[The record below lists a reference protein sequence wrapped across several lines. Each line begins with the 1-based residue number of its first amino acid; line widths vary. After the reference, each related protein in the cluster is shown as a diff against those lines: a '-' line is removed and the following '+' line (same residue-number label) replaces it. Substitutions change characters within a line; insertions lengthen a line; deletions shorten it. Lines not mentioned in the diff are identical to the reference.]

1 MSLAA
6 CFWAMLSA
14 DSQSTP
20 PTSPRSASPHAQTF
34 SSRISNSGVS
44 VKTNVDES
52 TKKPTPIDS
61 RLSLELRIRWLE
73 VLLLGVKHDSWDRDA
88 HASSDATPRQTR
100 PDGES
105 LVKRAEEVQKKLDK
119 VVDANDGLKKFID
132 RCEWSSALPSCAR
145 PHLRSRR
152 PTCRHSQPFLRVV
165 WFDRASKL
173 FVNVL

>member
-1 MSLAA
+1 MMWSRSKVNTLAVFHRRHA
-6 CFWAMLSA
+6 LAHYSTEDSTRAYDHPTGYECPWQRVSGRCSA
-14 DSQSTP
+14 
-20 PTSPRSASPHAQTF
+20 PTRNQHHPHHLVLLHHMHTRSRHESMKADA
-34 SSRISNSGVS
+34 
-44 VKTNVDES
+44 DED

-61 RLSLELRIRWLE
+61 RLSLELRLRWLE

-132 RCEWSSALPSCAR
+132 RCE
-145 PHLRSRR
+145 
-152 PTCRHSQPFLRVV
+152 
-165 WFDRASKL
+165 
-173 FVNVL
+173 